1 MEYRDYYQVLGVS
14 KDSTE
19 KELKHAY
26 RKLARKHHPD
36 VNPGDLGAEHK
47 FKELNE
53 AYEVLSDQD
62 KRSKYDR
69 LGTNWKQYENYARAQ
84 PGGPGGG
91 FRVDFESG
99 GGMGG
104 FSDFFKTFFGGG
116 VDLDDL
122 FGQAGSGFRGGR
134 RGSGPGGARAQ
145 RGFGGDGQAPPA
157 RAGTDVSGE
166 LTITLDEAYHG
177 TTKRLSIQGDS
188 GVESIDVRIPPGVK
202 AGSKIRVSGKGERLQ
217 GSSAGDLY
225 LSVRMQGHPVYKTKD
240 DDLYVDVPVT
250 FSEATLGAEIEVPT
264 LSGKSRVKVPAGSQA
279 GRLLRLRGK
288 GMPHL
293 KGDGHGDLF
302 AKLLIVVPKE
312 LSQRERELM
321 KELSEIRGENPR
333 AHLDCS

>member
-14 KDSTE
+14 KDATE

-36 VNPGDLGAEHK
+36 VNPGDLGAEQK

-69 LGTNWKQYENYARAQ
+69 LGANWKQYENYARAQ

-91 FRVDFESG
+91 FRVEFESG
-99 GGMGG
+99 GGVGDFRI
-104 FSDFFKTFFGGG
+104 FSKRSSAAASISTTSS
-116 VDLDDL
+116 VR
-122 FGQAGSGFRGGR
+122 RGAASRRR
-134 RGSGPGGARAQ
+134 RGSGRGARAQ
-145 RGFGGDGQAPPA
+145 RGFGGHGQAPPT
-157 RAGTDVSGE
+157 RPGQTFQGE

-177 TTKRLSIQGDS
+177 TRKRLSIEGDS

-225 LSVRMQGHPVYKTKD
+225 LSVRMQAHPVYKTKD

-250 FSEATLGAEIEVPT
+250 FAEAALGAEIEVPT

>member
-1 MEYRDYYQVLGVS
+1 ME
-14 KDSTE
+14 
-19 KELKHAY
+19 
-26 RKLARKHHPD
+26 
-36 VNPGDLGAEHK
+36 
-47 FKELNE
+47 
-53 AYEVLSDQD
+53 
-62 KRSKYDR
+62 
-69 LGTNWKQYENYARAQ
+69 
-84 PGGPGGG
+84 
-91 FRVDFESG
+91 FESG

-104 FSDFFKTFFGGG
+104 FSDFFKNVLRGG

-134 RGSGPGGARAQ
+134 RGSDEGLGAQ
-145 RGFGGDGQAPPA
+145 RGFGGHGQAPPT

-177 TTKRLSIQGDS
+177 TTKRLSIEGDS

-225 LSVRMQGHPVYKTKD
+225 LSVRMQAHPVYKTKD

-250 FSEATLGAEIEVPT
+250 FAEAALGAEIEVPT

-333 AHLDCS
+333 AHPRLLVAGARSLFVRSLAALLARPLTAHFCGGQPFEGAPQHLIPSKQSECGRLGRALSSLQRA